1 MQTSQAKVSLL
12 IAGNFLSS
20 KTGTRGM
27 CEDLSDQLEARD
39 YSVIRTSFI
48 KNRISRML
56 DFLWT
61 AFLRRKQYDKAI
73 LELYS
78 GLAFE
83 WARILG
89 NLLQLLGK
97 PFILVLHGG
106 RLWEFYTENPKKVEK
121 LLRMAESCCSPS
133 TFLVERFSDIG
144 IDICYI
150 PNGLDLEN
158 YSFRNREVFE
168 PKLVWLRAIH
178 QIYNPQMA
186 IEVFQIVCKRF
197 PEAKL
202 WMIGPDKQDGSMAEV
217 HEKIKGLSNPE
228 RVRLIGPVT
237 KDSVPVW
244 LDKGDIFLNTT
255 NYESFGVSVIEAAAC
270 GLAIVST
277 DAGELPRIWKN
288 NENALLVPV
297 GNAELMAGAVISILE
312 TPDLAKKITKNA
324 KRKVESYQ
332 WEQVMPLWIKLIEQ
346 LQDKT

>member
-1 MQTSQAKVSLL
+1 MQTSQTKTSIL

-27 CEDLSDQLEARD
+27 CEDLSDQLEARG
-39 YSVIRTSFI
+39 YSVIRTSTI
-48 KNRISRML
+48 KNRILRMV

-61 AFLRRKQYDKAI
+61 AFSRRRQYDKAI
-73 LELYS
+73 VELYS

-89 NLLQLLGK
+89 NFLQYLGK

-106 RLWEFYTENPKKVEK
+106 RLWEFYTENPNKVEK

-133 TFLVERFSDIG
+133 TYLVERFSDIG

-150 PNGLDLEN
+150 PNGLDLEK
-158 YSFRNREVFE
+158 YSFKNREVFE

-186 IEVFQIVCKRF
+186 IDVFQIISTRF
-197 PEAKL
+197 PEAEL

-228 RVRLIGPVT
+228 RVRLVGAVP

-277 DAGELPRIWKN
+277 DAGELPRLWTN

-297 GNAELMAGAVISILE
+297 GNTEKMAGAVISILE
-312 TPDLAKKITKNA
+312 SPDLAKKITQNA

-332 WEQVMPLWIKLIEQ
+332 WDKIMPLWTKLIG
-346 LQDKT
+346 KK